1 MIARV
6 LSVVFIFLIST
17 VASWADEKQFGDYT
31 IHYSAFKSDFLDAAM
46 ARAYGITRSKNRA
59 VLNITITKKGK
70 DGLPQPIEA
79 QVKAR
84 ANNVYQQAK
93 TIQLREVKDAGSVY
107 YIAEFPVA
115 NEEVVNFEV
124 SAAKDGK
131 AIGSVHF
138 QHQFFLN

>member
-1 MIARV
+1 MLARV
-6 LSVVFIFLIST
+6 LSVIFIFLIST
-17 VASWADEKQFGDYT
+17 VATWADDKQFGDYT
-31 IHYSAFKSDFLDAAM
+31 IHYNTFKSDFLDAAM

-70 DGLPQPIEA
+70 DGLPQPVEA
-79 QVKAR
+79 DVKAK

-93 TIQLREVKDAGSVY
+93 SIQLREVKDADSVY

-124 SAAKDGK
+124 SASKDGK
-131 AIGSVHF
+131 PIGSVHF